1 MMPPPEPPYELEVS
15 RADLAQALKFVVR
28 AIGKRPGDA
37 SLSFQDGSLSI
48 EAANTMA
55 DATARGTWPHPIF
68 VSASWIRGMAKG
80 LPAGDPIHL
89 RVDAGRLYTNR
100 HSGPCAGT
108 PSKRPE
114 PAERSAID
122 EDLLIS
128 KAARILKPLR
138 IGKSHLEELVAEARA
153 RGTAWSAED
162 EKTLGIVVKAWMLL
176 APLGVEAADIR
187 RLVDNA
193 VRTAWK

>member
-48 EAANTMA
+48 EPANTMA

-68 VSASWIRGMAKG
+68 VSASWIRGMAKV

-89 RVDAGRLYTNR
+89 RVDAGRLYANR
-100 HSGPCAGT
+100 YSQP
-108 PSKRPE
+108 
-114 PAERSAID
+114 
-122 EDLLIS
+122 
-128 KAARILKPLR
+128 
-138 IGKSHLEELVAEARA
+138 
-153 RGTAWSAED
+153 WSAW
-162 EKTLGIVVKAWMLL
+162 EKWIRHRGPLALGS
-176 APLGVEAADIR
+176 GVLR
-187 RLVDNA
+187 
-193 VRTAWK
+193 

>member
-1 MMPPPEPPYELEVS
+1 MIPHSDMPDGLEVS
-15 RADLAQALKFVVR
+15 RADLAQALKIVVR
-28 AIGKRPGDA
+28 AIGKRSGDA
-37 SLSFQDGSLSI
+37 KLSFHDGSLST
-48 EAANTMA
+48 EAANTTA
-55 DATARGTWPHPIF
+55 DATARGTWAYPIF
-68 VSASWIRGMAKG
+68 VSASWIRGMAKC

-89 RVDAGRLYTNR
+89 RVDGGRLYTNR
-100 HSGPCAGT
+100 HSGPCSGT
-108 PSKRPE
+108 PSKQPE

-187 RLVDNA
+187 RLVDKA
-193 VRTAWK
+193 VRNAWK